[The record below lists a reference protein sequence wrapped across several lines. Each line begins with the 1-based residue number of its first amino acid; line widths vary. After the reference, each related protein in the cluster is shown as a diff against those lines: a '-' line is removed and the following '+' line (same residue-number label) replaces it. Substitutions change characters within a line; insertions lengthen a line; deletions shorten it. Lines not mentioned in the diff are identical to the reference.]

1 MTKRRNLMVLALV
14 AAALAA
20 LGLASCESTP
30 LTGTEDGDLRVSA
43 SPQTVVI
50 DQSAGETTGT
60 STIAAQL
67 FDEAGRAMIGADIT
81 FVTTAGT
88 LASGG
93 PPNVV
98 KTNSSGIAVDT
109 LTLDTNDDATVTVG
123 AISGKLSAES
133 TITKKL
139 SQGNVPPTAEIVI
152 TPAQGQRVGRSVV
165 FDGRNSDDPDGNITC
180 YRWEISSTATERP
193 EVRTGATLFTISRV
207 FQAEQ
212 VLDVRLQVSDESGP
226 CGDTTNFNGLD
237 DFESGYEIVC
247 DLQGPEALAG
257 NDQTV
262 QGPTVTVT
270 LDGSGSRDPDSG
282 DTIEEFR
289 WDCGNGSP
297 VQTGPSVQCTYTNSS
312 TTARLFTASLTV
324 INECGLFDDD
334 RVNITVLP

>member
-1 MTKRRNLMVLALV
+1 MTKPRNLMILALG

-43 SPQTVVI
+43 SPQTVII

-81 FVTTAGT
+81 FITTAGT

-98 KTNSSGIAVDT
+98 RTNSSGIAVDT

-139 SQGNVPPTAEIVI
+139 SQGNVPPEAHIVFSPPQ
-152 TPAQGQRVGRSVV
+152 TQRIGRLVT
-165 FDGRNSDDPDGNITC
+165 FDGRSSEDPDSPITC
-180 YRWEISSTATERP
+180 YQWEIESNETERP
-193 EVRTGATLFTISRV
+193 EIRRVASFSKSFPVEQTLSVTLR
-207 FQAEQ
+207 
-212 VLDVRLQVSDESGP
+212 VSDLSGP
-226 CGDTTNFNGLD
+226 CDDTTVFNGLED
-237 DFESGYEIVC
+237 IQPYEIAC
-247 DLQGPEALAG
+247 DLTGPDALAG

-262 QGPTVTVT
+262 QGPTVTVR
-270 LDGSGSRDPDSG
+270 LDASGSRDPDSG
-282 DTIEEFR
+282 DTITFR
-289 WDCGNGSP
+289 WDCGNGTPIQNDP
-297 VQTGPSVQCTYTNSS
+297 VVDCVYTNNG

-324 INECGLFDDD
+324 TNECGLVDDD
-334 RVNITVLP
+334 RVNITVLAP